1 MALYESQSIT
11 QKAIYAALTG
21 DATLMSKLAG
31 GAAGVLDQ
39 ADEVTAY
46 PYVQLGDADETVDDG
61 FTTSRRTVR
70 HTLHIYTRDTETQAG
85 MAVAYSI
92 AADLMRLLHRASL
105 PMTGATNCYTFH
117 EFTGRTPEPDGFTRH
132 LVVRFRFANH
142 E

>member
-1 MALYESQSIT
+1 MPLYESDSIT
-11 QKAIYAALTG
+11 QAALYARLTG
-21 DATLMSKLAG
+21 DATLMSKLTAG
-31 GAAGVLDQ
+31 GVLDQ
-39 ADEVTAY
+39 ADEVTGF
-46 PYVQLGDADETVDDG
+46 PFIQLGDAEETPDDG
-61 FTTSRRTVR
+61 FTTSRRIVR

-105 PMTGATNCYTFH
+105 PMTGATNCYTYH

-132 LVVRFRFANH
+132 LAIRFRFANH